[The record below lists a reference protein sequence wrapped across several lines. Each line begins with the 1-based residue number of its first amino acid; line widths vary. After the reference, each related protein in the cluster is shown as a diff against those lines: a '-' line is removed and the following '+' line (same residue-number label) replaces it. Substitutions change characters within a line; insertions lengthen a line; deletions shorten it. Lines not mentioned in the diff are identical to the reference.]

1 LYAFVDEA
9 VNVFYCFKYSNRT
22 GYECFGKFFIGNNRK
37 SAGAIFDQLKGRKN
51 VDEKSLL
58 QLDLMESVNGL
69 PTNMQ
74 MLSCSLEDLA
84 ENCKIITKERFRL
97 LNMEEK

>member
-1 LYAFVDEA
+1 MGT
-9 VNVFYCFKYSNRT
+9 NVLANFSWAIIRSPSQPYSN
-22 GYECFGKFFIGNNRK
+22 K
-37 SAGAIFDQLKGRKN
+37 LKGKKN
-51 VDEKSLL
+51 VDEKSIL

-74 MLSCSLEDLA
+74 MISCSLEDLA

-97 LNMEEK
+97 LNMEEL

>member
-1 LYAFVDEA
+1 MPHSMKQTT
-9 VNVFYCFKYSNRT
+9 FYIVLNIRT
-22 GYECFGKFFIGNNRK
+22 GYGYECFGKFFIGNNKK
-37 SAGAIFDQLKGRKN
+37 SAASIFDQLKGKKN
-51 VDEKSLL
+51 VDEESLL

-74 MLSCSLEDLA
+74 MISCSLEELA

-97 LNMEEK
+97 LNMEEL

>member
-1 LYAFVDEA
+1 MPHLMKQTT
-9 VNVFYCFKYSNRT
+9 FYIVLNIRT
-22 GYECFGKFFIGNNRK
+22 GYGYECFGKFFIGNNKK
-37 SAGAIFDQLKGRKN
+37 SAASIFDQLKGKKN

-69 PTNMQ
+69 PANMQ
-74 MLSCSLEDLA
+74 MISCSLEELA

>member
-1 LYAFVDEA
+1 MPSSMKQSTFFIVL
-9 VNVFYCFKYSNRT
+9 NIRTGT
-22 GYECFGKFFIGNNRK
+22 GYECFGKFFIGNNRR

>member
-1 LYAFVDEA
+1 MPHLMKQTTFFIVL
-9 VNVFYCFKYSNRT
+9 NIRT
-22 GYECFGKFFIGNNRK
+22 GYGYECFGKFFIGNNKK
-37 SAGAIFDQLKGRKN
+37 SAASIFDQLKGKKN

-74 MLSCSLEDLA
+74 MISCSLEELA

>member
-1 LYAFVDEA
+1 MPHLKEQTT
-9 VNVFYCFKYSNRT
+9 FYIVLNIRT
-22 GYECFGKFFIGNNRK
+22 GYGYECFGKFFIGNNRK
-37 SAGAIFDQLKGRKN
+37 SAAAIFDQLKGKKSVN
-51 VDEKSLL
+51 ENSLL

-74 MLSCSLEDLA
+74 MISCSLEDLA

-97 LNMEEK
+97 LNMGDL

>member
-1 LYAFVDEA
+1 MPHFMKQTT
-9 VNVFYCFKYSNRT
+9 FYIVLNIRT
-22 GYECFGKFFIGNNRK
+22 CDGYECFGKFFMGNNKK
-37 SAGAIFDQLKGRKN
+37 SAAAIFEQLKGGKN
-51 VDEKSLL
+51 VDEKSIL

-74 MLSCSLEDLA
+74 MISCSLEDLA

-97 LNMEEK
+97 LNMEEL